1 MYVRDI
7 LLGVLASTLA
17 FIILYTLLN
26 RLGLS
31 NYWVLVGAILGALIT
46 SRLVDRSLRRRR
58 RR

>member
-31 NYWVLVGAILGALIT
+31 NYWVLVGAIFGGLIT

>member
-7 LLGVLASTLA
+7 LLGVLASTLG